1 MNLQNFIFVPGH
13 AINPAAISHIKF
25 NRDGSAHV
33 TIGRDVLVFEGSAAE
48 PFFAAAPKGPAVP
61 VGTAPDPVA
70 VPTPATVAAERTAAV
85 NQARTPVAEARTAPT
100 VPVVAANASPKTP
113 VRVASVE

>member
-70 VPTPATVAAERTAAV
+70 VPTPV
-85 NQARTPVAEARTAPT
+85 NQARTPAEAQTAPT